1 MNTNNTLNKCLKV
14 LPKSDR
20 NKIIIVIV
28 VQVSLGLLDLIGV
41 ALLGILG
48 ALSVSGVQS
57 RGPQGWAAQI
67 LELLNLEDSSFQRQ
81 AATIALL
88 AAFFLILRTVFSILF
103 TRKILAFLSRRGAFV
118 SSGLMKK
125 VLNLPLTGVNHRS
138 SQETIYAVTT
148 GVNNITLGVIG
159 TLVSVVADVSLL
171 LVLSIGLFIVN
182 PLIAIFTL
190 FIFSGI
196 GFVIYKVLHEKARNL
211 GEEQA
216 RLNVY
221 INEKILEIIFGYREA
236 FVRGRRGFYEKIISE
251 SRFRLSSSLAESN
264 FLPYIG
270 KYVIETSIVLG
281 ALLIS
286 AIQFLI
292 SDAIEAV
299 STLAIFL
306 AAGTRIAPAVLRLQQ
321 GGLQI
326 KSSLGGATSTLGLI
340 DELSEA
346 TALPDFQSE
355 DLFDRKDFVGEVNLV
370 KVSYRYPD
378 ADRLAVDDVS
388 VSIPSGGSLGI
399 LGASGSGKTTLA
411 DLILGLLTPLEGQ
424 VFISGISP
432 LTASLRWPGIIA
444 YVPQEPLLI
453 DGTIRENVI
462 LGFSLEEIDDD
473 RVQEAIKIAQLTD
486 FINQLPNGLDTRVG
500 EQGSRLSGGQRQ
512 RLAIARALCTNPKLL
527 VLDEATSSLDVNTES
542 EIAKSLEMLNGKVTI
557 IVIAHRLS
565 TVKNLEHIIF
575 LSQGHVAAFGSFDAV
590 RAQVSALDDAARLSG
605 M

>member
-1 MNTNNTLNKCLKV
+1 M

-20 NKIIIVIV
+20 NKIVIVIV

-67 LELLNLEDSSFQRQ
+67 LELLQLEDSSFQRQ
-81 AATIALL
+81 AATVALL
-88 AAFFLILRTVFSILF
+88 AAFFLILRTVLSILF

-216 RLNVY
+216 HLNVY
-221 INEKILEIIFGYREA
+221 INKKILEIIFGYREA

-355 DLFDRKDFVGEVNLV
+355 DLFDRKDFVGEVKLV

-453 DGTIRENVI
+453 DGTIRENII

>member
-1 MNTNNTLNKCLKV
+1 MNTKNTLDKCLKV

-20 NKIIIVIV
+20 NKIVIVIV

-57 RGPQGWAAQI
+57 RGPQGWTAQI
-67 LELLNLEDSSFQRQ
+67 LELLQLEDSSFQRQ

-88 AAFFLILRTVFSILF
+88 AASFLILRTVLSILF

-171 LVLSIGLFIVN
+171 LVLSVGLFIVN
-182 PLIAIFTL
+182 PLIAIFTF

-216 RLNVY
+216 HLNVY
-221 INEKILEIIFGYREA
+221 INKKILEIIFGYREA

-346 TALPDFQSE
+346 NALPDFQSE
-355 DLFDRKDFVGEVNLV
+355 DLFDRKDFIGEVKLLN
-370 KVSYRYPD
+370 VSYRYPD

-399 LGASGSGKTTLA
+399 LGSSGSGKTTLA

-424 VFISGISP
+424 VSISGISP
-432 LTASLRWPGIIA
+432 LAASLRWPGIIA

-453 DGTIRENVI
+453 DGTIRENI
-462 LGFSLEEIDDD
+462 TLGFSLEEIDDD
-473 RVQEAIKIAQLTD
+473 RVQEAIKVAQLTD
-486 FINQLPNGLDTRVG
+486 FINQLPDGLDTRVG
-500 EQGSRLSGGQRQ
+500 ERGSRISGGQRQ

-575 LSQGHVAAFGSFDAV
+575 LNQGHVAAFGSFDTV